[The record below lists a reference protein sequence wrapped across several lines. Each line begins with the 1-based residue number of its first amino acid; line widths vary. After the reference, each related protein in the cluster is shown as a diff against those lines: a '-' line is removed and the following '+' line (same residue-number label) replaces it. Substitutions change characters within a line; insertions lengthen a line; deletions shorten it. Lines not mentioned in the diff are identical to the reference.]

1 MNMETIRDVLVS
13 YGPLMV
19 IGVAVVSLG
28 LTAVVFG
35 AFLMNELFFKQKESH
50 AGHGHAGHAHGDHGH
65 GHAGHH

>member
-13 YGPLMV
+13 YGPMMV
-19 IGVAVVSLG
+19 LGVAVVSLG

-35 AFLMNELFFKQKESH
+35 AFLMNELFFKRKE
-50 AGHGHAGHAHGDHGH
+50 AHGGHGDHGHGGH